1 MVSGYL
7 LGFAALMITAGA
19 WATGPAASGCS
30 WRALAS
36 SARQP
41 GPQACL
47 RDPPS
52 SPPRG
57 WSRMR
62 ALDGAMAGFASAIRL
77 ILGGVLSDANLF
89 GWRWRAV
96 FFLNVP
102 VALVTLA
109 MTAETAGGASGLSS
123 TAQQLGGAI
132 GMALL
137 GTIFYW
143 RVTPGTS
150 SRSQRRTGRHTR
162 FGAFAMCAALSL
174 LLPRT
179 AVAEDTLLG
188 RWRHRGAPEG
198 LTLTKAD

>member
-1 MVSGYL
+1 MSQSSRRKRTARATSHDNHRRRMVSGYL
-7 LGFAALMITAGA
+7 LGFAALLITAGA

-41 GPQACL
+41 GRRPVSAT
-47 RDPPS
+47 R
-52 SPPRG
+52 RAHRRAG
-57 WSRMR
+57 GGASRMR
-62 ALDGAMAGFASAIRL
+62 AAVMAPRVLATFRVILSGRERGKALALDGAMAGFASAIRL

-123 TAQQLGGAI
+123 TAQQLGGA
-132 GMALL
+132 
-137 GTIFYW
+137 
-143 RVTPGTS
+143 
-150 SRSQRRTGRHTR
+150 
-162 FGAFAMCAALSL
+162 
-174 LLPRT
+174 
-179 AVAEDTLLG
+179 
-188 RWRHRGAPEG
+188 
-198 LTLTKAD
+198 